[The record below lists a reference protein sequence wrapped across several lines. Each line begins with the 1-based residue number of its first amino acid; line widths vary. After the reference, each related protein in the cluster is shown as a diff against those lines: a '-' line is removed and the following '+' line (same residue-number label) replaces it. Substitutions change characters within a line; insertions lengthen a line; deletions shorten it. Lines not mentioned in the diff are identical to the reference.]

1 MDWKDQL
8 NLLAS
13 TLENEP
19 EKETPAQVE
28 SPVSKPKQTLI
39 VRFEKRNGKPATILS
54 GFDGSDEEI
63 RALAARIKK
72 FCGTGGS
79 AKDDEILIQGDV
91 RSKIADF
98 LRMQGYQ
105 VRGDLK

>member
-1 MDWKDQL
+1 MDWKDRL

-13 TLENEP
+13 TLDEEPANEQP
-19 EKETPAQVE
+19 VKVETP
-28 SPVSKPKQTLI
+28 PLKPKQTLI

-63 RALAARIKK
+63 KALAARIKK

-79 AKDDEILIQGDV
+79 AKDDEILIQGDI
-91 RSKIADF
+91 RSKISEF